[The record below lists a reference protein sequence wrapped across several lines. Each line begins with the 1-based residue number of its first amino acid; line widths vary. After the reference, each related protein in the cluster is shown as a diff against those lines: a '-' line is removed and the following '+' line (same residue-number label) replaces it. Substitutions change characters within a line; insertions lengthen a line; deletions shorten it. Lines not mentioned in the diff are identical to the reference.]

1 MNAFL
6 PDSDRRKKTTA
17 GERERSFP
25 MKDEETIL
33 YVQTSDEPERQ
44 YSPHVLAQTAKAMD
58 LKPRIYYLGQ
68 GLRILKPGE
77 AEKIKL
83 GDFPSV
89 MEIIKKSQE
98 MGIEILVCEAS
109 KRMLGWEKVDLIP
122 GVKIVGAAT
131 LNDLALESGT
141 TMWF

>member
-1 MNAFL
+1 
-6 PDSDRRKKTTA
+6 
-17 GERERSFP
+17 
-25 MKDEETIL
+25 MKDEKAIL
-33 YVQTSDEPERQ
+33 YVQTSDSPDRQ
-44 YSPHVLAQTAKAMD
+44 YSPLVLAQTAKSMD
-58 LKPRIYYLGQ
+58 LKPKVYFLGTA
-68 GLRILKPGE
+68 LKILKPGE

-83 GDFPSV
+83 GSFPSV
-89 MEIIKKSQE
+89 AEMLKQTLD

-131 LNDLALESGT
+131 LNDLALDAGA